1 MMMRNLSIIAAVGL
15 ALLVSATG
23 YAADPGSPPA
33 DPDASAQGPTIV
45 RSPPPDTGPIGH
57 AVQVRAT
64 GRPILLEVGRGTLV
78 RLPGPANTVFVAD
91 PLTADVT
98 IKTPSLIYITAVAPG
113 STTLYAVDAS
123 DHVLLNTVIRVEL
136 DLTRLRQGFHALGVG
151 DSVKIDSVGGC
162 LVLSGIVST
171 ASQAQ
176 KAVALATAIAD
187 ETLKAKPCTFGDT
200 GTLGGTAAGAGAGAG
215 TAGATHIIN
224 HLAVATPNQIN
235 LRVRIAQVKV
245 DILKQLGISLS
256 KGAGRFTFS
265 TIPTLIAAPGAAAA
279 ALALGQPG
287 STDRIDTFLD
297 ALATEGL
304 ATDLAEPN
312 LTAMSGEKASFLV
325 GGEIFITGSSV
336 PTGASSAAGG
346 APSTVGSGTMPVTF
360 GVRLD
365 FTATIID
372 ANHINLKLRPEVSAL
387 DYANATQISGST
399 TPGKTETVA
408 ETTVELGSGETFA
421 LAGLLRHDT
430 SDTVSKVPGL
440 GDIPLVGALFRS
452 NKFTHTDTELVI
464 VVTPYIVKPMA
475 MAAATPVDGFVA
487 PHDASRLLMGANYR
501 QQLPAP
507 PRGPMPADG
516 KGLIGPVGFR
526 LD

>member
-1 MMMRNLSIIAAVGL
+1 MIGKLPIITAVGL

-33 DPDASAQGPTIV
+33 DPAASAQGPAII
-45 RSPPPDTGPIGH
+45 RSPPPDTGPIGR
-57 AVQVRAT
+57 AVQVPAT
-64 GRPILLEVGRGTLV
+64 GRPIVLEVGKGTLI

-98 IKTPSLIYITAVAPG
+98 IKTPSVIYVTAISPG

-151 DSVKIDSVGGC
+151 DSVKISSVGGC
-162 LVLSGIVST
+162 LVLSGVVST
-171 ASQAQ
+171 ANQAQ

-200 GTLGGTAAGAGAGAG
+200 GTLGGTSAGAGAAAG

-224 HLAVATPNQIN
+224 QLTVATPNQVN

-245 DILKQLGISLS
+245 DILKQLGISLN
-256 KGAGRFTFS
+256 KAAGRFQFT
-265 TIPTLIAAPGAAAA
+265 TIPTLLAAPGAAAA
-279 ALALGQPG
+279 TLALGHPG

-304 ATDLAEPN
+304 ATNLAEPN

-325 GGEIFITGSSV
+325 GGEIFIPGSSV
-336 PTGASSAAGG
+336 ASSSTG
-346 APSTVGSGTMPVTF
+346 PSSQTVASGTMPVTF

-372 ANHINLKLRPEVSAL
+372 ANHINLKLRPEVSSL
-387 DYANATQISGST
+387 DHTNTTQISGST
-399 TPGKTETVA
+399 VPGNNETVA

-421 LAGLLRHDT
+421 LAGLLQHDT
-430 SDTVSKVPGL
+430 SNRVSKVPGL
-440 GDIPLVGALFRS
+440 GDIPIVGALFRS
-452 NKFTHTDTELVI
+452 NSFTHDDTELVI

-487 PHDASRLLMGANYR
+487 PHDASRLLMGTNYR
-501 QQLPAP
+501 QQLPP
-507 PRGPMPADG
+507 PPLGPMPADG

>member
-1 MMMRNLSIIAAVGL
+1 
-15 ALLVSATG
+15 
-23 YAADPGSPPA
+23 
-33 DPDASAQGPTIV
+33 
-45 RSPPPDTGPIGH
+45 
-57 AVQVRAT
+57 VQVPPT
-64 GRPILLEVGRGTLV
+64 GRPIVLEVGKGTLI
-78 RLPGPANTVFVAD
+78 RLSGPANTVFVAD

-98 IKTPSLIYITAVAPG
+98 IKTPSLIYVTAISPG
-113 STTLYAVDAS
+113 ATTLYAVDAA

-151 DSVKIDSVGGC
+151 ESVKISSVGGC
-162 LVLSGIVST
+162 LVLSGVVST

-187 ETLKAKPCTFGDT
+187 ETLKAKPCTYGDT
-200 GTLGGTAAGAGAGAG
+200 GTLGGTAAGAGAAAG
-215 TAGATHIIN
+215 TASGTHIIN

-245 DILKQLGISLS
+245 DILKQLGINLS
-256 KGAGRFTFS
+256 KTAGRFQFS
-265 TIPTLIAAPGAAAA
+265 TIPSLLNPAAATGS
-279 ALALGQPG
+279 LILGVPG
-287 STDRIDTFLD
+287 STSSINATLD

-304 ATDLAEPN
+304 STNLAEPN

-325 GGEIFITGSSV
+325 GGEIFIPGSSV
-336 PTGASSAAGG
+336 P
-346 APSTVGSGTMPVTF
+346 SGTISSGGTTVSSQTVASGTIPVTF

-387 DYANATQISGST
+387 NKANSTLISGSEV
-399 TPGKTETVA
+399 PGKDETVA

-421 LAGLLRHDT
+421 LAGLLQHDT
-430 SDTVSKVPGL
+430 SNNVSKVPGL
-440 GDIPLVGALFRS
+440 GDIPIVGALFRKD
-452 NKFTHTDTELVI
+452 NFTHTDTELVI

-487 PHDASRLLMGANYR
+487 AHDASRLLLGADYR
-501 QQLPAP
+501 EQLPAQ
-507 PRGPMPADG
+507 PRGPIPADG